1 MLRRHLDASVGPMGD
16 LARAVSALALAMLT
30 TMLSTNA
37 WSARWVLTSAPE
49 VALVAAECAQIHRE
63 HVALL
68 NSACHLL
75 HLLVAG
81 DSTASAM
88 SLGAGLGGRRVA
100 ALAQLIRTKRDFRA
114 RERGYWETWAKE
126 EEEGDANA
134 NLPRGW
140 SRAEK
145 VRQLRREE
153 EALAGPLAHL
163 EAVLVPLVE
172 GGAGSNV
179 QVGEVV

>member
-1 MLRRHLDASVGPMGD
+1 MRTATRSSRVRRPSPSPSVAKPHHRSSENILASP
-16 LARAVSALALAMLT
+16 
-30 TMLSTNA
+30 
-37 WSARWVLTSAPE
+37 TSAPE

-81 DSTASAM
+81 DSTARAM
-88 SLGAGLGGRRVA
+88 SLGAGFGGRRVA

-134 NLPRGW
+134 NLPRG
-140 SRAEK
+140 
-145 VRQLRREE
+145 VV
-153 EALAGPLAHL
+153 AG
-163 EAVLVPLVE
+163 
-172 GGAGSNV
+172 
-179 QVGEVV
+179 